1 MRRISSSLAAL
12 ALCGCAFGFSGGG
25 FPPGIRT
32 VAILP
37 FENQTTEP
45 TLAQEVQTAVTQ
57 AVVNRLGLR
66 TVAESQADAVVHG
79 TVVRYDQDQPAAY
92 HGNVGATGSQNQVV
106 VTQRQVQLTIDVQI
120 VDQKTGAPVLDVKGM
135 TVSGNYDPGR
145 VTDGR
150 KKALDLLVD
159 NLVTEAHKHW

>member
-1 MRRISSSLAAL
+1 MRRIAGSFVL
-12 ALCGCAFGFSGGG
+12 ALVGGCSFGFSGGG

-32 VAILP
+32 VAIVP

-45 TLAQEVQTAVTQ
+45 TLAQEVQDAVTQ

-92 HGNVGATGSQNQVV
+92 HGAATGTGSQDQVV
-106 VTQRQVQLTIDVQI
+106 VTRRQVQLTVDVQI
-120 VDQKTGAPVLDVKGM
+120 VDQKSGTAVLDVKGM
-135 TVSGNYDPGR
+135 TVSGDYDPGR
-145 VTDGR
+145 VSDGQ

>member
-1 MRRISSSLAAL
+1 MRLLNRSMLAAL
-12 ALCGCAFGFSGGG
+12 LTACAFGFSGGG

-66 TVAESQADAVVHG
+66 TVAEKQADAVVHG
-79 TVVRYDQDQPAAY
+79 TITRYDPDQPAAY
-92 HGNVGATGSQNQVV
+92 HGAAGTGGSANQVV
-106 VTQRQVQLTIDVQI
+106 VTRRQVQLTVDVEI
-120 VDQKTGAPVLDVKGM
+120 VDQKTGNVILSAKGM
-135 TVSGNYDPGR
+135 SVTGDYDPGR
-145 VTDGR
+145 ENDGR
-150 KKALDLLVD
+150 KKALDVLAD
-159 NLVTEAHKHW
+159 KLVTEAHSHW